1 MITIGMVQQKGGV
14 GKTVIATNLA
24 TSFQKRGY
32 EVALVDADPQGSARD
47 WAAKAEHA
55 PMTVGVDRPV
65 VHKQL
70 PKLKGFDIAI
80 VDGPGKLERM
90 TVSII
95 KASDLCLIPVQ
106 PAAID
111 LWAVGTVIDHIQ
123 TRQDLTEGRPQ
134 ARFVISRAITG
145 STLTGSIE
153 EVLDEAPFGRLNA
166 GTYQRVAY
174 TRAVGSGQG
183 VVNGSDPKAAAEI
196 NAITDELESILK
208 LKTHA

>member
-1 MITIGMVQQKGGV
+1 MFTIGMVQQKGGV

-24 TSFQKRGY
+24 VAFQKRGY
-32 EVALVDADPQGSARD
+32 DVVLVDADPQGSARD
-47 WAAKAEHA
+47 WAAKGEDT

-65 VHKQL
+65 VHKEL
-70 PKLKGFDIAI
+70 PKLKGYDIAI

-123 TRQDLTEGRPQ
+123 TRQDLTGGHPM

-145 STLTGSIE
+145 STLTGSIKD
-153 EVLDEAPFGRLNA
+153 VLEDAPFDRLTS

-174 TRAVGSGQG
+174 TRAVGKGESVLDGT
-183 VVNGSDPKAAAEI
+183 DAKAKAEI
-196 NAITDELESILK
+196 EGIANELERIASP
-208 LKTHA
+208 KTHA